1 MRIAVPVILSIS
13 VCSIANAAF
22 AHASLTRSVPPD
34 GEFLNASPTEFALGF
49 SEGLEPV
56 FSHMTVSASSGEPV
70 ALNGEHGGGT
80 GDSELSA
87 SPSSP
92 LKPGSYT
99 IKWVVLSKDGHKT
112 SGTRSFTV
120 TP

>member
-1 MRIAVPVILSIS
+1 MRIAIPVILSIS

-56 FSHMTVSASSGEPV
+56 
-70 ALNGEHGGGT
+70 ALNGEHVGGT

-92 LKPGSYT
+92 IKPGSYT